1 MTKSP
6 FMDTPRYVFIDSQC
20 YIQGKLSLENTMF
33 SSYQELCEEGNFE
46 NLTTDVVINEVKSWI
61 ARQAQEDVSNLRK
74 SPFVKKQVLSSGQSL
89 DEYEQQ
95 LKDCAFK
102 AFQQYLDDCHTQII
116 NINNIDVSILLDSYF
131 NGSAPFGQKNKKNE
145 FPDAINLHSLIQYMD
160 INAIPHC
167 YVVSQDRD
175 LEKFCDETNY
185 GLLHEQSLKDVLNA
199 YNSGEVQVRK
209 SLSNYIFN
217 MNFNEYLIHQLA
229 EIVER
234 LLDYSDYYHQDVQET
249 PEARIK
255 EFSILSFSDD
265 FVAIGA
271 EVHCHSIVFAKKNDN
286 LGLAKYKLDLEYTSY
301 CELEFEIKTGG
312 ETKLKHA
319 EVEGSYSSLNG
330 LTILSEEILNT
341 Y

>member
-1 MTKSP
+1 
-6 FMDTPRYVFIDSQC
+6 MDIPRYVFIDSQC
-20 YIQGKLSLENTMF
+20 YIQGKLSLESTMF
-33 SSYQELCEEGNFE
+33 SSFQALCEEGNFE

-74 SPFVKKQVLSSGQSL
+74 SPFVRKQVLSSGQSI

-116 NINNIDVSILLDSYF
+116 NINNIDVSTLLDSYF

-145 FPDAINLHSLIQYMD
+145 FPDAINLHSLIQHMD

-185 GLLHEQSLKDVLNA
+185 GLLHKHSLKNVLDA

-217 MNFNEYLIHQLA
+217 MNFNEYLIHQLT
-229 EIVER
+229 EIIER
-234 LLDYSDYYHQDVQET
+234 LLDYNDYYHLDIQET
-249 PEARIK
+249 SEARIK

-271 EVHCHSIVFAKKNDN
+271 EVHCQSIVFANKKNN
-286 LGLAKYKLDLEYTSY
+286 LGVAKYKLDLDYTSY

-312 ETKLKHA
+312 ETTLKHA
-319 EVEGSYSSLNG
+319 EIEGSYSSLNG
-330 LTILSEEILNT
+330 LTILSEESLNT